1 MAPWL
6 GPTRDTK
13 LSAFWNMCFSKP
25 PPTLKIV
32 APPLPTFFRLWNVII
47 ITQLQYWIP
56 ENINNIKLRDTS
68 MFLKS
73 DESWKMKGF
82 YKSNLGSNIQRFYTR
97 IYVSMLDYDLHSPP
111 KNLIRVWEF
120 RRLYDLSTSRKL
132 VFFKQLSLLYCEVL
146 VFI

>member
-1 MAPWL
+1 
-6 GPTRDTK
+6 
-13 LSAFWNMCFSKP
+13 
-25 PPTLKIV
+25 
-32 APPLPTFFRLWNVII
+32 
-47 ITQLQYWIP
+47 
-56 ENINNIKLRDTS
+56 

>member
-1 MAPWL
+1 ML
-6 GPTRDTK
+6 FGTCVF
-13 LSAFWNMCFSKP
+13 LSP
-25 PPTLKIV
+25 LTLKIV
-32 APPLPTFFRLWNVII
+32 APTLPTFFRLWNVII
-47 ITQLQYWIP
+47 TTQLQYWSP

-68 MFLKS
+68 MFLKF

-97 IYVSMLDYDLHSPP
+97 IFILFYVSMLDYDLHSPP